1 MTELAFF
8 KFDMIPSF
16 KLNFEWINTKQNACT
31 KSKALVAAA
40 ALFAFDTNLH
50 VFRMSRRFPNSFIW
64 HTWEYYIREWEN
76 SEQNVCR
83 HSHLHDLWRA
93 SPVAT
98 VQTRGCLSKYVCA
111 FVCLLRCY
119 CHMNGKAAAMF
130 NFTSWKHLHISK
142 KTHWHL
148 GLDN

>member
-1 MTELAFF
+1 MNKMHA
-8 KFDMIPSF
+8 
-16 KLNFEWINTKQNACT
+16 QNLKHWLQQQRSLHLTLIYTFLGWAGDFQT
-31 KSKALVAAA
+31 
-40 ALFAFDTNLH
+40 ALFS
-50 VFRMSRRFPNSFIW
+50 SR
-64 HTWEYYIREWEN
+64 HTCEYYIRERDNKN
-76 SEQNVCR
+76 SEQNVLR
-83 HSHLHDLWRA
+83 HSHLHGLWRA

-111 FVCLLRCY
+111 LVCLLRCY